1 MFDVTEFCRISG
13 IQQEALPDWIESEW
27 LRPRQ
32 TRDGWRFSM
41 IDLTRVN
48 LVLDLQGQMGVNDE
62 GVTLIL
68 HLLDQ
73 IHGLRRAL
81 RGTTS
86 ATVRRASGSSL
97 RVTGSGKRHTAE

>member
-1 MFDVTEFCRISG
+1 MFDATEFCRISG
-13 IQQEALPDWIESEW
+13 IQQEALADWIEAEW

-32 TRDGWRFSM
+32 THNGWRFSM
-41 IDLTRVN
+41 IDLMRVQ

-62 GVTLIL
+62 GVAVIL

-86 ATVRRASGSSL
+86 ATMRRVSGSPV
-97 RVTGSGKRHTAE
+97 RG